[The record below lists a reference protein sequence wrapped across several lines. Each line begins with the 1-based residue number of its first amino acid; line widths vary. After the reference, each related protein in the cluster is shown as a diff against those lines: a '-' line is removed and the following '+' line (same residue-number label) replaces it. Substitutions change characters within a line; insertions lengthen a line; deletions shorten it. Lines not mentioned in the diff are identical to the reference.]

1 MLPYSLKQ
9 IILDYKYSLET
20 HENHTRLMLQL
31 KEFSY
36 YRILESICL
45 NKFLVSSLERLEL
58 EFEARVN
65 NFVAEVTKFEAQ
77 VSKFVG
83 TSHEWDNFDVV

>member
-1 MLPYSLKQ
+1 
-9 IILDYKYSLET
+9 
-20 HENHTRLMLQL
+20 MLQL